1 MDALKVN
8 WVLSVYICRTGI
20 GPVSLYSVHRDRL
33 SIPIADLTRI
43 FGSPAAI
50 AVPLDEGHV
59 GAVRYARQPQSEKI
73 VGQ

>member
-33 SIPIADLTRI
+33 SIPIADLTPRI
-43 FGSPAAI
+43 TAL
-50 AVPLDEGHV
+50 AVVTANKFITAKCGGKV
-59 GAVRYARQPQSEKI
+59 
-73 VGQ
+73 

>member
-1 MDALKVN
+1 MLFGMPLQVDSYVVVVASAV
-8 WVLSVYICRTGI
+8 VVVTS
-20 GPVSLYSVHRDRL
+20 
-33 SIPIADLTRI
+33 I

>member
-33 SIPIADLTRI
+33 SIPVADLTPI
-43 FGSPAAI
+43 SMSYSLLGEGSFAA
-50 AVPLDEGHV
+50 
-59 GAVRYARQPQSEKI
+59 RR
-73 VGQ
+73 